1 MKTEEYRQIIA
12 SAIDKEVEAYVF
24 YEEIRDRVN
33 DPVLQ
38 TLFRELASEERQ
50 HRKLLEN
57 YLAARPME
65 LHFDESRDYKVS
77 ETFDRPGPT
86 SDMKPVDG
94 IKLAIKR
101 EEDAV
106 EMYRQFAELSTDP
119 EQRKVF
125 EQLARM
131 ELGHKARLEDLY
143 TEMAFP
149 EVW

>member
-1 MKTEEYRQIIA
+1 MRTEEYRQIIA

-33 DPVLQ
+33 DPALQ

-57 YLAARPME
+57 FLAARPAE
-65 LHFDESRDYKVS
+65 LHFDESKDYKIS
-77 ETFDRPGPT
+77 ETFDRPAPT
-86 SDMKPVDG
+86 ADMKPVEG

-106 EMYRQFAELSTDP
+106 EMYRQFADLSTDL
-119 EQRKVF
+119 EQKKIF
-125 EQLARM
+125 EELARM

-143 TEMAFP
+143 TEVAFP